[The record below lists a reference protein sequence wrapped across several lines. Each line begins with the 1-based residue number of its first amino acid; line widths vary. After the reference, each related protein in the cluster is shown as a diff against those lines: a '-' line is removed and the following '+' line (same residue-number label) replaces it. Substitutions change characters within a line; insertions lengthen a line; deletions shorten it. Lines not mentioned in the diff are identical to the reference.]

1 MTLEEAIKTAI
12 DYEIKVRDSYLGS
25 LDKIRDETGRRV
37 FSVLGNEEQGHVD
50 FLKAKLA
57 EWQRTGKIKEAK
69 LGTVVPAKKI
79 IDAGLRKLDAHLA
92 TRDFGT
98 EMEMLRKAL
107 ALEEETS
114 NFYRKMVALLK
125 ADGELFGRFL
135 EIEEGHQAIVQ
146 AEIDYL
152 TRSGTFF
159 DFQEFSLEY

>member
-12 DYEIKVRDSYLGS
+12 DYEIKVRDSYLNS
-25 LDKIRDETGRRV
+25 VDKIRDETGRRV
-37 FSVLGNEEQGHVD
+37 FAVLGKEEQGHVD
-50 FLKAKLA
+50 FLQAKLA
-57 EWQRTGKIKEAK
+57 EWKRTGHVTDEK

-79 IDAGLRKLDAHLA
+79 IDDGVRKLDGHLA

-98 EMEMLRKAL
+98 ELEMLRKAL

-114 NFYRKMVALLK
+114 NFYKKMVGQLK
-125 ADGELFGRFL
+125 QDGELFGHFL

-159 DFQEFSLEY
+159 DFQEFTLED

>member
-12 DYEIKVRDSYLGS
+12 NYEIKVRDLYLGS
-25 LDKIRDETGRRV
+25 LDNIRDETGRRV
-37 FSVLGNEEQGHVD
+37 FSVLGKEEQGHID
-50 FLKAKLA
+50 FLEAKLA
-57 EWQRTGKIKEAK
+57 EWRQSGKVKDAK
-69 LGTVVPAKKI
+69 LETVVPAKKI
-79 IDAGLRKLDAHLA
+79 IDAGVKKLDAHLA
-92 TRDFGT
+92 PRDFGT

-114 NFYRKMVALLK
+114 NFYRKMVAQLK
-125 ADGELFGRFL
+125 SDGELFGRFI